1 MAYQVLARK
10 WRPQVFQD
18 VIGQEHVA
26 QTLMN
31 AIKTERLAHAYL
43 FSGPRGVGKTSV
55 ARIFAKAINCNQGE
69 PGVPCNQCRSCIEIT
84 NGSSVDVQEIDGASN
99 RGIDEIREL
108 RESIKYMP
116 SSSKYRIYV
125 IDEVHMLTLP
135 AFNALLK
142 TLEEPPP
149 HVKFIFATTESHK
162 VPVTILSRCQRYDFK
177 RIPAA
182 DIIAH
187 LKKIASNEGI
197 DIAVSGLGII
207 AREAEGSMRD
217 AQSLMDQVISFSG
230 QSVRDKDITD
240 ILGII
245 DREIIL
251 ESSAAILEKAPDRCL
266 DIVERIYNYGYDI
279 KEFYRALMQQFRNLL
294 VLLIAPENDLIDVS
308 DGDKDEIKKQAEM
321 AGEEKLH
328 LLLNFLIN
336 REEDLRFTSHPRLV
350 LETTMVKLCSLGDI
364 LSFEALLKRMA
375 ALEQRLAGGAA
386 PSAVETA
393 GQPGSERLSDPG
405 AGWRSEKLETPDS
418 PPPDPIQQG
427 KGPPAGGRSQRGW
440 DEFLA
445 FVATRS
451 RAAHSILKDWRL
463 LKLTEDALEIDGQT
477 ESFSSRYFDDPERY
491 TQLMAHCRE
500 FFGREMK
507 ITLSAHGRS
516 SPDPPKKT
524 PEKKA
529 VKGQQRKDDT
539 LPRTAQDVLNLFDG
553 HMMEENLHSDKTD
566 NIGGTVDE
574 RNA

>member
-18 VIGQEHVA
+18 VIGQEHITR
-26 QTLMN
+26 TLMN
-31 AIKTERLAHAYL
+31 AIKTGRLAHAYL

-55 ARIFAKAINCNQGE
+55 ARIFAKAINCDQGE
-69 PGVPCNQCRSCIEIT
+69 PGVPCNHCRSCIEIT
-84 NGSSVDVQEIDGASN
+84 DGSSVDVQEIDGASN

-108 RESIKYMP
+108 RESIRYMP
-116 SSSKYRIYV
+116 SSSRYRIYV

-142 TLEEPPP
+142 TLEEPPA

-162 VPVTILSRCQRYDFK
+162 VPVTILSRCQRFDFK

-182 DIIAH
+182 DIVSH
-187 LKKIASNEGI
+187 LKKISEDEGV
-197 DIAVSGLGII
+197 DIAPSGLAII

-230 QSVRDKDITD
+230 QTVREKDIAD

-245 DREIIL
+245 DRNIIF
-251 ESSAAILEKAPDRCL
+251 ESSAAILEGAPDRCL

-294 VLLIAPENDLIDVS
+294 IRLIAPQNDLIDVS
-308 DGDKDEIKKQAEM
+308 DSEKGEIKRQAET

-364 LSFEALLKRMA
+364 LSFDELLKRMA
-375 ALEQRLAGGAA
+375 ALEERLAGAAGA
-386 PSAVETA
+386 
-393 GQPGSERLSDPG
+393 PGPERLSDPG
-405 AGWRSEKLETPDS
+405 ARWRNAQSRGDFEEIAQPLD
-418 PPPDPIQQG
+418 QG
-427 KGPPAGGRSQRGW
+427 KSRSAPGHGASIW
-440 DEFLA
+440 DNFLA

-451 RAAHSILKDWRL
+451 RAVHSILKDWRL
-463 LKLTEDALEIDGQT
+463 SALTEDTLEIERQN

-491 TQLMAHCRE
+491 NQLMDYCRE
-500 FFGREMK
+500 FFHRDINVTLSTRARTAPVLPKKEVEERVGNGREK
-507 ITLSAHGRS
+507 
-516 SPDPPKKT
+516 PD
-524 PEKKA
+524 A
-529 VKGQQRKDDT
+529 T
-539 LPRTAQDVLNLFDG
+539 LPRTAQDVLSLFEGQIVQDDS
-553 HMMEENLHSDKTD
+553 HSDKTERRGG
-566 NIGGTVDE
+566 NIHE

>member
-350 LETTMVKLCSLGDI
+350 LETTMVKLCGLGDI

-375 ALEQRLAGGAA
+375 ALEQRLAGAA

-393 GQPGSERLSDPG
+393 GPAGPERLSDPG

-427 KGPPAGGRSQRGW
+427 KGPSTGGRPQRGW

-451 RAAHSILKDWRL
+451 RAAHSILKDWRP
-463 LKLTEDALEIDGQT
+463 LKLTEDALEIEGQT

-516 SPDPPKKT
+516 SPDPPKQT
-524 PEKKA
+524 TEKKA
-529 VKGQQRKDDT
+529 VKGPQREDDT

-553 HMMEENLHSDKTD
+553 HMMEENLHSDKID